1 MLPHQA
7 VAEHPV
13 GEVLVVAPEVVDG
26 VDHAGELA
34 LPGQLLVQPIA
45 GQPVGNVVI
54 LKRSNHRMSIK
65 YCRFQIWLTCI
76 RICLAADV
84 YDALDLLG
92 DKLFHLE
99 GVAQGLLRVPPRV
112 LVHDGQQVTPKSGKT
127 LFIRESTLLVFL
139 FLGHFLKK

>member
-45 GQPVGNVVI
+45 GQPVGHMVILKWFKQRMSILNVVI
-54 LKRSNHRMSIK
+54 LKSIQLALESSSLQTSIMFLISFVTNFSILRASRKASSASPHVYLSMMGSRSP
-65 YCRFQIWLTCI
+65 
-76 RICLAADV
+76 
-84 YDALDLLG
+84 LG
-92 DKLFHLE
+92 VE
-99 GVAQGLLRVPPRV
+99 R
-112 LVHDGQQVTPKSGKT
+112 
-127 LFIRESTLLVFL
+127 
-139 FLGHFLKK
+139 

>member
-1 MLPHQA
+1 MYLTIAKLWNNISVLPHQA

-34 LPGQLLVQPIA
+34 LPGQLLVQPRA
-45 GQPVGNVVI
+45 RQPVGHVVI
-54 LKRSNHRMSIK
+54 LKKFNHRLSSRLGQFEM
-65 YCRFQIWLTCI
+65 QITCI

-84 YDALDLLG
+84 YDALNLLG

-99 GVAQGLLRVPPRV
+99 GVAQGLLRISPRV
-112 LVHDGQQVTPKSGKT
+112 LVHDGEQVTPGC
-127 LFIRESTLLVFL
+127 
-139 FLGHFLKK
+139 